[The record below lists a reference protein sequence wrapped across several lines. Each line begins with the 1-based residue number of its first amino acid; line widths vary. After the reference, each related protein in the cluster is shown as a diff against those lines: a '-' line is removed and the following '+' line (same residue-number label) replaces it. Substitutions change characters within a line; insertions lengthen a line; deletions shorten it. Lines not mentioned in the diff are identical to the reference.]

1 MNSDPRTGAVLP
13 LARQLRPEASQDEC
27 KGRVHALSETL
38 TDCRATQQTSWP
50 SRSSTSSRPRSGAP
64 ERAGHIFVQD
74 TRRWVLPR
82 ALEQKLSKVCKA
94 RKGDLE
100 VTTSRASTGA
110 STATTTRTTT
120 CTSTTGTRMLYSIY
134 LRTYAFGI
142 PRRRLARLRCP
153 ATGLWLVPG
162 LVGGGCRLPALRRS
176 RSARVCDNCER

>member
-110 STATTTRTTT
+110 STATTMRTTT
-120 CTSTTGTRMLYSIY
+120 CTSTTGTRMLYLS
-134 LRTYAFGI
+134 TYVRVRHPPTTAREA
-142 PRRRLARLRCP
+142 RRGYDAP
-153 ATGLWLVPG
+153 PPG
-162 LVGGGCRLPALRRS
+162 CG
-176 RSARVCDNCER
+176 